1 VERVDL
7 AFLVDFGVSLDMV
20 FFVSFGVSLDLDLG
34 VKICQGSVFKSY
46 NLSYF
51 QCNDCVHYE
60 QHPKFGVPFSYPKI
74 LDPGSDST
82 ARLRLRLD
90 LRLLSLDSGLR
101 VGLVL

>member
-1 VERVDL
+1 MLTCDTV
-7 AFLVDFGVSLDMV
+7 VSL
-20 FFVSFGVSLDLDLG
+20 F
-34 VKICQGSVFKSY
+34 VFKSY

-74 LDPGSDST
+74 LDPGSD
-82 ARLRLRLD
+82 LRLRLD